1 MKSSYRK
8 LQSVNR
14 DHLLCARAVLISWFC
29 NQVWEFRGKTEEW
42 NASSHGMCRGLV
54 MADPTTGLAH
64 SGHALNKV
72 NMLNKSE
79 L

>member
-8 LQSVNR
+8 LQSTNQ
-14 DHLLCARAVLISWFC
+14 DHEFCARAMLMSRFC
-29 NQVWEFRGKTEEW
+29 NQVWKPRGKTEER

-64 SGHALNKV
+64 SGHALNEV